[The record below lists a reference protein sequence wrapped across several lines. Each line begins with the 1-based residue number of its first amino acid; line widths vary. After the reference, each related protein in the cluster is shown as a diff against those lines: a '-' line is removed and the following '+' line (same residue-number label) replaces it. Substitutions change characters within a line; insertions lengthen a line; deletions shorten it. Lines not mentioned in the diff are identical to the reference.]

1 MHTRS
6 TSPKF
11 NLSLPTNPQMKMFAL
26 EICVVVQNI
35 VFVCS
40 TYLLNRKFTPFLIN
54 AIQCTCKTCFPEY
67 IKKLH
72 PYFFTFLL
80 EYFFQETS
88 VLPNQMIKT
97 TVYKTALL
105 FNLDTQ
111 NKLRSPKV

>member
-40 TYLLNRKFTPFLIN
+40 TYLLNRKFTAFLIN

-67 IKKLH
+67 IKNCIH
-72 PYFFTFLL
+72 TFLL
-80 EYFFQETS
+80 FC
-88 VLPNQMIKT
+88 
-97 TVYKTALL
+97 
-105 FNLDTQ
+105 
-111 NKLRSPKV
+111 